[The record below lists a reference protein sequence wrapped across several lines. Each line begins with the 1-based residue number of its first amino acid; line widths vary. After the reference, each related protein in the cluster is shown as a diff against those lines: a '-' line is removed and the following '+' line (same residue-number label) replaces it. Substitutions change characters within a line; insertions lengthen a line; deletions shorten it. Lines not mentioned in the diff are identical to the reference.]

1 MENNIRLKEWHME
14 FIREYVRNGGN
25 ARAAYQF
32 VRPSTKDGSARSQAS
47 ALLKYDNVQEEI
59 RKIQEE
65 IKKSNICDINKR
77 LEVLSEIILTG
88 SESNRIKAIETMNK
102 MEGIGMSTFNVTS
115 TNPTFADLSK
125 EDLFKLIGDDED
137 EEE

>member
-1 MENNIRLKEWHME
+1 MENH
-14 FIREYVRNGGN
+14 G
-25 ARAAYQF
+25 
-32 VRPSTKDGSARSQAS
+32 TKRDFKYTYSA
-47 ALLKYDNVQEEI
+47 NEQEEI
-59 RKIQEE
+59 KKIQDE